1 VDCIEIWADNFKGC
15 PRCIEHEKNE
25 RKKRGIPLP
34 EVKKQGKGKKEPDE
48 VDILIDDQNVQN
60 NTIVNKI
67 IDQELKGFSTI
78 HIFIH
83 CFCFS

>member
-15 PRCIEHEKNE
+15 PRCIEREKNE

-48 VDILIDDQNVQN
+48 VDIPIDDQNVQN
-60 NTIVNKI
+60 NTNVNKI
-67 IDQELKGFSTI
+67 TNQEAEGFSN
-78 HIFIH
+78 FLFH
-83 CFCFS
+83 CFCFSL